1 MPQSQ
6 PAPTQP
12 AGAHTVRRHNTGL
25 VLGAIAEAGA
35 ASRAGVAARTGLTKA
50 TVSSLV
56 EAMIAAGLVAE
67 TGQEQRSG
75 RGRRGTELTL
85 SPHGVH
91 GLGIEIG
98 VDYLATCL
106 VDLTGEVRKRRIRG
120 GDNRS
125 RSVTSVLGRLAAL
138 TRTALAD
145 AQALGVGVGGL
156 GLAVPGLVEP
166 AAGLLRTAP
175 NLGWREVDLDGEL
188 RARLDLG
195 ARPLL
200 LGNEAN
206 FAALAELW
214 AGHTTE
220 EPDFIC
226 VSGEI
231 GIGAGIV
238 IGGGL
243 FEGVRGFSGEIGHL
257 ALDPT
262 GPRCSCG
269 AHGCLEQL
277 ASVESILRAVGLW
290 SAGAVDHDSVE
301 ALLERLRAGQPDTLA
316 AIAAAGRWLGIGLAG
331 MVNVLDVPTVVLGGR
346 YASLQPWLA
355 EPVAAE
361 LAHRV
366 LGASWHPV
374 RVLASTVGPYA
385 AVRGAA
391 TAVVRAIRADPA
403 QFVAAL
409 AAGVA

>member
-1 MPQSQ
+1 MPH
-6 PAPTQP
+6 AQP

-35 ASRAGVAARTGLTKA
+35 ASRATVAAHTGLTKA
-50 TVSSLV
+50 TVSSVV
-56 EAMIAAGLVAE
+56 EAMIAADLVAE

-85 SPHGVH
+85 SPHGMH
-91 GLGIEIG
+91 GLGVEIG

-120 GDNRS
+120 GDNRN
-125 RSVTSVLGRLAAL
+125 RSVASVLGRLTTL

-145 AQALGVGVGGL
+145 AQALGVPIGGL

-188 RARLDLG
+188 RARLDL
-195 ARPLL
+195 ADRPLL

-214 AGHTTE
+214 SADDL
-220 EPDFIC
+220 PNFIC

-231 GIGAGIV
+231 GIGAGI
-238 IGGGL
+238 IIDSGL

-257 ALDPT
+257 AIDAN

-290 SAGAVDHDSVE
+290 SAGAVDPTSVE
-301 ALLERLRAGQPDTLA
+301 ALLDRLRAGHPATVKA
-316 AIAAAGRWLGIGLAG
+316 VNEAGHWLGIALAG
-331 MVNVLDVPTVVLGGR
+331 VVNVLDVPTIILGGR
-346 YASLQPWLA
+346 YATLQPWLA
-355 EPVAAE
+355 DPITEE
-361 LAHRV
+361 LATRV
-366 LGASWHPV
+366 LGATWHPV

-391 TAVVRAIRADPA
+391 TAVVRAIRTDPA
-403 QFVAAL
+403 SFVPTLVSQL
-409 AAGVA
+409 AADSPR

>member
-1 MPQSQ
+1 MPN
-6 PAPTQP
+6 TQP

-35 ASRAGVAARTGLTKA
+35 ASRATVAARTGLTKA
-50 TVSSLV
+50 TVSSVV
-56 EAMIAAGLVAE
+56 EAMIAADLVAE

-85 SPHGVH
+85 SPRGMH
-91 GLGIEIG
+91 GLGVEIG

-120 GDNRS
+120 GDNRN
-125 RSVTSVLGRLAAL
+125 RSVTSVLGRLATL
-138 TRTALAD
+138 IRTALAD
-145 AQALGVGVGGL
+145 AQALGVPVGGL

-188 RARLDLG
+188 RTRIDLDDL
-195 ARPLL
+195 PLL

-214 AGHTTE
+214 SAADL
-220 EPDFIC
+220 PDFIC

-231 GIGAGIV
+231 GIGAGI
-238 IGGGL
+238 IIDGGL

-257 ALDPT
+257 AIDPN

-277 ASVESILRAVGLW
+277 ASVEAILRTVGLW
-290 SAGAVDHDSVE
+290 SSGAVDPATVE
-301 ALLERLRAGQPDTLA
+301 ALLDRLRAAHPATVRAVSTAGHRLGA
-316 AIAAAGRWLGIGLAG
+316 ALAG
-331 MVNVLDVPTVVLGGR
+331 VVNLLDVPTIILGGR
-346 YASLQPWLA
+346 YATLQPWLSDPIA
-355 EPVAAE
+355 EE
-361 LAHRV
+361 LATRV
-366 LGASWHPV
+366 LGAAWHPV

-391 TAVVRAIRADPA
+391 TAVVRAIRTDPTR
-403 QFVAAL
+403 FVPAL
-409 AAGVA
+409 VNSGVA

>member
-1 MPQSQ
+1 MPH
-6 PAPTQP
+6 AQP

-25 VLGAIAEAGA
+25 VLGAIAEAA
-35 ASRAGVAARTGLTKA
+35 PVSRATVAARTGLTKA
-50 TVSSLV
+50 TVSSVV
-56 EAMIAAGLVAE
+56 EAMIAADLVAE

-85 SPHGVH
+85 SPHGMH
-91 GLGIEIG
+91 GLGVEVG

-120 GDNRS
+120 GDNRE
-125 RSVTSVLGRLAAL
+125 RSVTSVLGRLTTL
-138 TRTALAD
+138 IRTALAD
-145 AQALGVGVGGL
+145 ADTLGVPVGGL

-188 RARLDLG
+188 RARIDLG
-195 ARPLL
+195 DRPLL

-214 AGHTTE
+214 SAADL
-220 EPDFIC
+220 PDFIC

-231 GIGAGIV
+231 GIGAGII

-257 ALDPT
+257 AIDPN

-290 SAGAVDHDSVE
+290 SAGAVDPASVE
-301 ALLERLRAGQPDTLA
+301 ALLDRLRAAHPATVRA
-316 AIAAAGRWLGIGLAG
+316 VAEAGHWLGTALAG
-331 MVNVLDVPTVVLGGR
+331 VVNVLDVPTIILGGR
-346 YASLQPWLA
+346 YATLEPWLA
-355 EPVAAE
+355 EPITAE
-361 LAHRV
+361 LATRV
-366 LGASWHPV
+366 LGATWHPV

-391 TAVVRAIRADPA
+391 TAVVRAVRTDPTS
-403 QFVAAL
+403 FVPAL
-409 AAGVA
+409 VNSGVA

>member
-1 MPQSQ
+1 MPQSP
-6 PAPTQP
+6 PAQTQP

-35 ASRAGVAARTGLTKA
+35 ASRATVAARTGLTKA

-56 EAMIAAGLVAE
+56 EAMIGADLVAE

-91 GLGIEIG
+91 GLGVEIG

-120 GDNRS
+120 GDNRN
-125 RSVTSVLGRLAAL
+125 RSVATVLGRLAAL

-145 AQALGVGVGGL
+145 ADALGVPVGGL

-166 AAGLLRTAP
+166 AAGRLRTAP

-200 LGNEAN
+200 FGNEAN

-214 AGHTTE
+214 AGCTE
-220 EPDFIC
+220 LPDFIC

-243 FEGVRGFSGEIGHL
+243 FQGVRGFSGEIGHL
-257 ALDPT
+257 ALDPS

-301 ALLERLRAGQPDTLA
+301 ALLDRLRAGHRETLA
-316 AIAAAGRWLGIGLAG
+316 AVSAAGRWLGIGLAG

-361 LAHRV
+361 LAGRV

-409 AAGVA
+409 VTGLA

>member
-1 MPQSQ
+1 MPHV
-6 PAPTQP
+6 QP

-35 ASRAGVAARTGLTKA
+35 VSRATVAARTGLTKA
-50 TVSSLV
+50 TVSSVV
-56 EAMIAAGLVAE
+56 EAMITAGLVAE

-85 SPHGVH
+85 SPHGLH
-91 GLGIEIG
+91 GLGVEIG

-120 GDNRS
+120 GDNRN
-125 RSVTSVLGRLAAL
+125 RPVASVLGRLATL
-138 TRTALAD
+138 VRTALAD
-145 AQALGVGVGGL
+145 ADTLGVPVGGL

-175 NLGWREVDLDGEL
+175 NLGWREVDLNAEL
-188 RARLDLG
+188 RGRVDVRD
-195 ARPLL
+195 RPLL

-214 AGHTTE
+214 SAE
-220 EPDFIC
+220 DLRDFIC

-231 GIGAGIV
+231 GIGAGLI

-257 ALDPT
+257 AIDPN

-290 SAGAVDHDSVE
+290 SSGAVDPASVE
-301 ALLERLRAGQPDTLA
+301 ALLDRLRAAHPATVRA
-316 AIAAAGRWLGIGLAG
+316 VAEAGHWLGIALAG
-331 MVNVLDVPTVVLGGR
+331 VVNVLDVPTIVLGGR
-346 YASLQPWLA
+346 YATLQPWLA
-355 EPVAAE
+355 EPVTAE
-361 LAHRV
+361 LGTRV
-366 LGASWHPV
+366 LGAAWHPV

-391 TAVVRAIRADPA
+391 TAVVRAIRTDPTA
-403 QFVAAL
+403 FVPAL
-409 AAGVA
+409 VNSGVA

>member
-1 MPQSQ
+1 MPH
-6 PAPTQP
+6 AQP

-35 ASRAGVAARTGLTKA
+35 VSRATVAARTGLTKA
-50 TVSSLV
+50 TVSSVV
-56 EAMIAAGLVAE
+56 EAMIAADLVAE

-85 SPHGVH
+85 SPHGMH
-91 GLGIEIG
+91 GLGVEIG

-120 GDNRS
+120 GDNRD
-125 RSVTSVLGRLAAL
+125 RPVTSVLGRLATL
-138 TRTALAD
+138 IRTALTD
-145 AQALGVGVGGL
+145 AEALGVPIGGL

-195 ARPLL
+195 ERPLL

-214 AGHTTE
+214 SAADL
-220 EPDFIC
+220 PNFIC

-231 GIGAGIV
+231 GIGAGI
-238 IGGGL
+238 IIDSGL

-257 ALDPT
+257 AIDPN

-290 SAGAVDHDSVE
+290 SSGAIDPASVE
-301 ALLERLRAGQPDTLA
+301 ALLDRLRAAHPATVRA
-316 AIAAAGRWLGIGLAG
+316 VSEAGHWLGIALAG
-331 MVNVLDVPTVVLGGR
+331 VVNLLDVPTIILGGR
-346 YASLQPWLA
+346 YATLQPWLA
-355 EPVAAE
+355 DPITEE
-361 LAHRV
+361 LATRV
-366 LGASWHPV
+366 LGATWHPV
-374 RVLASTVGPYA
+374 HVLASTVGPYA

-391 TAVVRAIRADPA
+391 TAVVRAIRTDPTR
-403 QFVAAL
+403 FVPSL
-409 AAGVA
+409 VSSGVA

>member
-1 MPQSQ
+1 MPY
-6 PAPTQP
+6 AQP

-25 VLGAIAEAGA
+25 VLGAIAETGPV
-35 ASRAGVAARTGLTKA
+35 SRASVATRTGLTKA
-50 TVSSLV
+50 TVSSVV
-56 EAMIAAGLVAE
+56 EAMIAADLVTE

-85 SPHGVH
+85 SPHGPH
-91 GLGIEIG
+91 GLGVEIG

-120 GDNRS
+120 GDNRA
-125 RSVTSVLGRLAAL
+125 RSVTSVLGRLTTL
-138 TRTALAD
+138 IRTALAD
-145 AQALGVGVGGL
+145 ADTIGVPVGGL

-188 RARLDLG
+188 RARVDLG
-195 ARPLL
+195 NRPLL

-214 AGHTTE
+214 SAADL
-220 EPDFIC
+220 PDFIC

-231 GIGAGIV
+231 GIGAGII

-257 ALDPT
+257 AVDPN

-290 SAGAVDHDSVE
+290 SSGAVDPASVE
-301 ALLERLRAGQPDTLA
+301 ALLDRLRAAHPATVRAVAQ
-316 AIAAAGRWLGIGLAG
+316 AGHWLGTALAG
-331 MVNVLDVPTVVLGGR
+331 VVNVLDVPTIILGGR
-346 YASLQPWLA
+346 YATLQPWLA
-355 EPVAAE
+355 EPIATE
-361 LAHRV
+361 LATRV
-366 LGASWHPV
+366 LGAAWHPV

-391 TAVVRAIRADPA
+391 TAVVRAIRTDPTR
-403 QFVAAL
+403 FVPTL
-409 AAGVA
+409 VSSGVA